1 MFQHETK
8 HSNRALA
15 MSNNQFSSEYSDNG
29 FWDKVKTYAKTA
41 GESVLEPA
49 LKMYYAALDS
59 DTPAWAKTT
68 IVAAL
73 GYFISPVDAVPDL
86 LPVVGY
92 TDDLGILAGA
102 LAATAAHIKDEHKRK
117 AKEVLARWFS

>member
-1 MFQHETK
+1 
-8 HSNRALA
+8 

-59 DTPAWAKTT
+59 DTPAWANTT